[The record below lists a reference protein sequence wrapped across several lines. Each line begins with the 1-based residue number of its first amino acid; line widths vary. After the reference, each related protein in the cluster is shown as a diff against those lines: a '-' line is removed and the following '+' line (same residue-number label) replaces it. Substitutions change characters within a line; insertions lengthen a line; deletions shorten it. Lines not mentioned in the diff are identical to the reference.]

1 MKKVM
6 FSVLV
11 LFSMISSLYATSEEL
26 VVEDNESANTEE
38 IVLLANDEVKTYVA
52 KNGEVFYENIDT
64 AISEANE
71 NDTIELLADVYPEK
85 TFYKSLTFT
94 GKHTMTYNVYGWR
107 FNGKLTIDG
116 ATLVLNSLENLK
128 EANNGEAGKWFTMV
142 LNGELTVK
150 NSGKIEFNFDN
161 NYGVNCAIY
170 MSEKDTAIV
179 NVLDNSKLHING
191 KNTKGIKG
199 QAIQLGATAN
209 TGIYVKGN
217 SELIIDGTNRGYVN
231 SPEIYV
237 ENSTFIVKN
246 CTGNA
251 SNGGNFTAINSTV
264 EFLNNAGHGLSA
276 SDTKFVNTKFNS
288 IGNGYTA
295 LNVAGNLEV
304 IKSNLNI
311 MNNGW
316 HAWNVNLFSG
326 IRLLNNAT
334 FDSDSV
340 VTIKDNNSVGLR
352 ASNPNGNVT
361 FAEGTLLTIINNGLL
376 TDGSHTLYNEEK
388 GLSFVTNGG
397 GIWNKA
403 TMTLPSTAK
412 IYNNHASNSADDIFN
427 DNGLIVLGSV
437 GTDWVLNGI
446 QGNCTDAIDNWYDD
460 SENSRWNAHG
470 ETEEDDYTVV
480 VNYGKIEGYANIKAA
495 HATQGKLVIN
505 YVDKKDNTKLLDSD
519 ENTASTGTKYTTEP
533 KDIENYDLV
542 EVEGETKGIYK
553 KGTTEVT
560 YIYERAHG
568 KVIVHYVDMI
578 SGEKLT
584 EDIIMNS
591 EAGSDYET
599 LMKDFEY
606 YQFNRVEG
614 STIGKYNKET
624 IEVTYYYEF
633 VGGTGGNDEPEEPT
647 NPDFPVTGVET
658 NNTLEFTLLFSLIS
672 LIGTIVIRKK
682 LI

>member
-1 MKKVM
+1 
-6 FSVLV
+6 
-11 LFSMISSLYATSEEL
+11 
-26 VVEDNESANTEE
+26 
-38 IVLLANDEVKTYVA
+38 
-52 KNGEVFYENIDT
+52 
-64 AISEANE
+64 
-71 NDTIELLADVYPEK
+71 
-85 TFYKSLTFT
+85 
-94 GKHTMTYNVYGWR
+94 
-107 FNGKLTIDG
+107 
-116 ATLVLNSLENLK
+116 
-128 EANNGEAGKWFTMV
+128 MV

-150 NSGKIEFNFDN
+150 NSGKIEFNFDS

-326 IRLLNNAT
+326 IRLVNNAT

-361 FAEGTLLTIINNGLL
+361 FA
-376 TDGSHTLYNEEK
+376 D
-388 GLSFVTNGG
+388 
-397 GIWNKA
+397 KA

-542 EVEGETKGIYK
+542 EVKGETKGTYK